1 MKLKYEPVWKRFRKR
16 TNGYFYPGAGHEL
29 HCSLRPVE
37 SVDNGESN
45 SQGVALA
52 ENCLPSASNAGAK
65 GIQVQFDAQV
75 KSEESIIKIESAQ
88 TKKGSSESLN
98 LIVPK
103 EAEAKKPVTGLLK
116 TTLDITPENDA
127 LKLDFSLQNI
137 AEQDLSLSFSS
148 SQKFDILITNQNGEE
163 VYRWSHDKAFYGHCG
178 C

>member
-1 MKLKYEPVWKRFRKR
+1 MVIFILVLVMSFTVP
-16 TNGYFYPGAGHEL
+16 L
-29 HCSLRPVE
+29 CLVE
-37 SVDNGESN
+37 NVDNGESN

-52 ENCLPSASNAGAK
+52 ENCLPSASKTGAK

-75 KSEESIIKIESAQ
+75 KSEESIIKIEPAQ

-98 LIVPK
+98 LIAPK

-137 AEQDLSLSFSS
+137 AEQDLSYPSVPVRNSIS
-148 SQKFDILITNQNGEE
+148 
-163 VYRWSHDKAFYGHCG
+163 
-178 C
+178 